1 MKKIYSILSKKQ
13 KINFF
18 YLFLFGLIAMVLELL
33 GLTLVIPI
41 IYTLLDDN
49 FFSNYPKF
57 YFINEFLGF
66 PEKGKLVK
74 YLFGII
80 FFTYFLKNAFLT
92 FFLWYESKFLNYTRE
107 SISHSLFTKFLNR
120 NLDFHLKT
128 NSSTLN
134 TNIRNDLGEYIN
146 GLTALV
152 TILSELIIV
161 LGITAFLLYYEPKAF
176 IYSTLVIIIFTILI
190 YLFTSST
197 FKNLGKKRAE
207 IEILRTKKLQEGFGG
222 IKEIK
227 SFNLEEAI
235 TKNYKDLTIRISKV
249 YTSFNFLSKLPKIY
263 LELIAVM
270 GVITLA
276 YFLVIEYDNSTKIIT
291 SIGIFS
297 AAAFKMVPSFNRLQY
312 SFGVMKYVS
321 KAVETLNFNLK
332 NNEDNTNL
340 KSIEIKKNIKFENV
354 DFGYS
359 LRNNNVLNNINVDIK
374 KGEKILIIGKT
385 GSGKS
390 TLIDL
395 ILGLHEPSKGQI
407 LIDGFKASIKKYFW
421 FNSIGYVPQKIYLFD
436 ESIEY
441 NITLQKT
448 NDVDKNFLNIILEIC
463 QLKDF
468 INSLPEKTNT
478 IVGET
483 GDNISGGQKQRIGI
497 ARALYRNPQIIVL
510 DEATNSLDLKTE
522 QKLINHLNNKFQ
534 DRSIITISHKKI
546 EENNFD
552 KIYLIDKG
560 NLIQTKS

>member
-1 MKKIYSILSKKQ
+1 MIKIYSILSEKQ
-13 KINFF
+13 KLAFF
-18 YLFLFGLIAMVLELL
+18 FLFIFGLIAMVLELL

-49 FFSNYPKF
+49 FFLNYPKF
-57 YFINEFLGF
+57 MFINEFLAF
-66 PEKGKLVK
+66 PEKKELVK
-74 YLFGII
+74 YLFAII
-80 FFTYFLKNAFLT
+80 FLIYLIKNIFLT
-92 FFLWYESKFLNYTRE
+92 FFLWYESRFINFTRE
-107 SISHSLFTKFLNR
+107 SISHSLFKKFLNR
-120 NLDFHLKT
+120 DLDFHLKT

-161 LGITAFLLYYEPKAF
+161 LGITSFLLFYEPKAF
-176 IYSTLVIIIFTILI
+176 IYSATVIVTFTILI
-190 YLFTSST
+190 FLLTSST

-207 IEILRTKKLQEGFGG
+207 TEILRTKKLQEGFGG

-227 SFNLEEAI
+227 SFKLEEIIA
-235 TKNYKDLTIRISKV
+235 KNYKELTIQLSKV

-263 LELIAVM
+263 LELIAIL

-276 YFLVIEYDNSTKIIT
+276 YFLVIQYDDSTRIIT

-312 SFGVMKYVS
+312 SFGVIKYVS
-321 KAVETLNFNLK
+321 KAVETLSLNLK
-332 NNEDNTNL
+332 FSENNTSS
-340 KSIEIKKNIKFENV
+340 KSLEIKKNIKFENV

-359 LRNNNVLNNINVDIK
+359 SRNGKVLNNVNLDIN
-374 KGEKILIIGKT
+374 KGDKILIIGKT

-395 ILGLHEPSKGQI
+395 ILGLHQPTKGKI
-407 LIDGFKASIKKYFW
+407 LIDGLSANNKKNFW

-448 NDVDKNFLNIILEIC
+448 DDVNRNFLNSVLEIC
-463 QLKDF
+463 QLNDF
-468 INSLPEKTNT
+468 VNSLPKKINT

-497 ARALYRNPQIIVL
+497 ARALYRNPRIIIL
-510 DEATNSLDLKTE
+510 DEATNSLDQKTE
-522 QKLINHLNNKFQ
+522 QKLVRLLYNNFK

-560 NLIQTKS
+560 NLTQSY

>member
-1 MKKIYSILSKKQ
+1 MKKIYSILNEKQ
-13 KINFF
+13 KIRFS
-18 YLFLFGLIAMVLELL
+18 YLFIFGLIAMVLELM

-57 YFINEFLGF
+57 SFINEFLGF
-66 PEKGKLVK
+66 PEKGKLIK

-134 TNIRNDLGEYIN
+134 KNIRNDLGEYIN

-152 TILSELIIV
+152 SILSELIIV
-161 LGITAFLLYYEPKAF
+161 SGITAFLLYYEPKAF
-176 IYSTLVIIIFTILI
+176 IYSTLVIIIFTII
-190 YLFTSST
+190 VYLFTSST

-332 NNEDNTNL
+332 NNEDNANV

-359 LRNNNVLNNINVDIK
+359 SRNNNVLNNINLDIK

-407 LIDGFKASIKKYFW
+407 LIDGLKASIKKYFW

-448 NDVDKNFLNIILEIC
+448 NDVDKIYLNTILEIC

-468 INSLPEKTNT
+468 INSLPEKTNA

-522 QKLINHLNNKFQ
+522 QKLINHLNNKFK

-560 NLIQTKS
+560 NLTQTKS